1 MAKGLIVFAP
11 ARRTDTAGLTGGRQ
25 NRSTKAILVV
35 GERNQSR
42 LLPINKRRCSMPVT
56 HDLYQDLKLS
66 KEEIQQ
72 KRTKDP
78 LLDSLIN
85 KYSQADAEVVK
96 AETAQSDAPSDDALK
111 KLKEKRLQVKDKIVQ
126 QLQAR

>member
-1 MAKGLIVFAP
+1 
-11 ARRTDTAGLTGGRQ
+11 
-25 NRSTKAILVV
+25 
-35 GERNQSR
+35 
-42 LLPINKRRCSMPVT
+42 MPVP
-56 HDLYQDLKLS
+56 HDLYQDLKRS

-96 AETAQSDAPSDDALK
+96 AEEAKSSDDTVT
-111 KLKEKRLQVKDKIVQ
+111 KLKAKRLEVKDKIVK
-126 QLQAR
+126 QLGSSS

>member
-1 MAKGLIVFAP
+1 
-11 ARRTDTAGLTGGRQ
+11 
-25 NRSTKAILVV
+25 
-35 GERNQSR
+35 
-42 LLPINKRRCSMPVT
+42 MPVQ
-56 HDLYQDLKLS
+56 HDLYQDLKIS

-85 KYSQADAEVVK
+85 KYVQADKEVVK

-111 KLKEKRLQVKDKIVQ
+111 KLKEQRLLVKDKIVQ
-126 QLQAR
+126 QLKSPT

>member
-1 MAKGLIVFAP
+1 
-11 ARRTDTAGLTGGRQ
+11 
-25 NRSTKAILVV
+25 
-35 GERNQSR
+35 
-42 LLPINKRRCSMPVT
+42 MPVT

-96 AETAQSDAPSDDALK
+96 AESAQSDAPSDEALK
-111 KLKEKRLQVKDKIVQ
+111 KLKEKRMQVKDKIVQ
-126 QLQAR
+126 QLQAPS

>member
-1 MAKGLIVFAP
+1 
-11 ARRTDTAGLTGGRQ
+11 
-25 NRSTKAILVV
+25 
-35 GERNQSR
+35 
-42 LLPINKRRCSMPVT
+42 MPVIHSLT
-56 HDLYQDLKLS
+56 EDLNLS

-96 AETAQSDAPSDDALK
+96 AESAQSDAPSDDALK

-126 QLQAR
+126 QLQASS

>member
-1 MAKGLIVFAP
+1 
-11 ARRTDTAGLTGGRQ
+11 
-25 NRSTKAILVV
+25 
-35 GERNQSR
+35 
-42 LLPINKRRCSMPVT
+42 MPVIHSLT
-56 HDLYQDLKLS
+56 EDLNLS

-96 AETAQSDAPSDDALK
+96 AETAQSDAPSDEALK
-111 KLKEKRLQVKDKIVQ
+111 KLKEKRVQVKDKIVK
-126 QLQAR
+126 QLQASS

>member
-1 MAKGLIVFAP
+1 
-11 ARRTDTAGLTGGRQ
+11 
-25 NRSTKAILVV
+25 
-35 GERNQSR
+35 
-42 LLPINKRRCSMPVT
+42 MPVIHSLT
-56 HDLYQDLKLS
+56 EDLNLS

-111 KLKEKRLQVKDKIVQ
+111 KLKAQRVEVKQKIVDRLQTPS
-126 QLQAR
+126 

>member
-1 MAKGLIVFAP
+1 
-11 ARRTDTAGLTGGRQ
+11 
-25 NRSTKAILVV
+25 
-35 GERNQSR
+35 
-42 LLPINKRRCSMPVT
+42 MPVT
-56 HDLYQDLKLS
+56 HDLYQDLKCS

-96 AETAQSDAPSDDALK
+96 AESAQSDAPSDEALK
-111 KLKEKRLQVKDKIVQ
+111 KLKAKRVAVKNKIVERLQTPS
-126 QLQAR
+126 

>member
-1 MAKGLIVFAP
+1 
-11 ARRTDTAGLTGGRQ
+11 
-25 NRSTKAILVV
+25 
-35 GERNQSR
+35 
-42 LLPINKRRCSMPVT
+42 MPVP

-66 KEEIQQ
+66 KEDIQQ

-111 KLKEKRLQVKDKIVQ
+111 KLKERRLQVKDKIVQ
-126 QLQAR
+126 QLQASS

>member
-1 MAKGLIVFAP
+1 
-11 ARRTDTAGLTGGRQ
+11 
-25 NRSTKAILVV
+25 
-35 GERNQSR
+35 
-42 LLPINKRRCSMPVT
+42 MPVIHSLT
-56 HDLYQDLKLS
+56 EDLNLS

-85 KYSQADAEVVK
+85 KYLQADAEVVK
-96 AETAQSDAPSDDALK
+96 AETAKSDAPSDDALK

-126 QLQAR
+126 QLQASS